1 VVDCD
6 VDNTS
11 HCHIL
16 HNNVHSALCEAFPV
30 SKIKKKSFITDA
42 TFKHICDASDLKKKR
57 LKLFKIFKNAPLW
70 AAFGVWANKSW
81 RCCWSTVW
89 GFSSYSKLH
98 AWVKAGFAIQYLNT
112 HINSM
117 LKLESLAFFSESAD
131 NVVSSFNNGDAKQ
144 FFNGINSVLKIAN
157 NKTATPKCLRIID
170 SHTDKPSQSVVQEKQ
185 AFRRHFANLM
195 GGEVCSFES
204 LVHKDRNSSVC
215 RYDNVT
221 KDEIDAVPTLFDLF
235 NCFMKFI
242 KGKACGEGLL
252 VSDVFKM
259 FPYHLAVIF
268 YPLVVKT
275 FVRIQP
281 PLQWKGG
288 MICDLFKNKGSPAL
302 IQSYRD
308 VLLMDDDGKGVQRLV
323 RKKLFPLANV
333 LCIDSQCGGG
343 LNGGETAIAHLYLRL
358 FVYFINNSQKSGAIV
373 FYDVCSPFA
382 TLLRRIVFDIDQG
395 DEHWLYKLSA
405 AGFTQDDIESIYE
418 FVSQNFFT
426 NVDSGPQDSAGN
438 NLLFNLAQ
446 EWYKNTWTSQEYI
459 PNVTNTTTGSS
470 AGTPFADMI
479 YSLAMSR
486 VLRTMRRSLHNE
498 GLETSLETS
507 DGGGGVPLADVS
519 FVDDMALPIVDSAA
533 MITDHIADVCGIV
546 YLTFLMYG
554 MELNFSPGKS
564 AVILKFQGPGKKKA
578 VMNLFDAKNF
588 IRINKLPDEFNEIVI
603 GVVDTYKHLGT
614 QISFKGMCFELAYR
628 CGLMRAE
635 TCKLRSI
642 LRNSELFF
650 IRKCI

>member
-1 VVDCD
+1 MR
-6 VDNTS
+6 S
-11 HCHIL
+11 F
-16 HNNVHSALCEAFPV
+16 SV

-252 VSDVFKM
+252 VSDVFKDVPIPPCCY
-259 FPYHLAVIF
+259 FLPPCCQDFCA
-268 YPLVVKT
+268 YPT
-275 FVRIQP
+275 PSSMER
-281 PLQWKGG
+281 W
-288 MICDLFKNKGSPAL
+288 
-302 IQSYRD
+302 
-308 VLLMDDDGKGVQRLV
+308 
-323 RKKLFPLANV
+323 
-333 LCIDSQCGGG
+333 
-343 LNGGETAIAHLYLRL
+343 
-358 FVYFINNSQKSGAIV
+358 
-373 FYDVCSPFA
+373 YD
-382 TLLRRIVFDIDQG
+382 
-395 DEHWLYKLSA
+395 
-405 AGFTQDDIESIYE
+405 
-418 FVSQNFFT
+418 
-426 NVDSGPQDSAGN
+426 
-438 NLLFNLAQ
+438 
-446 EWYKNTWTSQEYI
+446 
-459 PNVTNTTTGSS
+459 
-470 AGTPFADMI
+470 M
-479 YSLAMSR
+479 
-486 VLRTMRRSLHNE
+486 
-498 GLETSLETS
+498 
-507 DGGGGVPLADVS
+507 
-519 FVDDMALPIVDSAA
+519 
-533 MITDHIADVCGIV
+533 
-546 YLTFLMYG
+546 
-554 MELNFSPGKS
+554 
-564 AVILKFQGPGKKKA
+564 
-578 VMNLFDAKNF
+578 
-588 IRINKLPDEFNEIVI
+588 
-603 GVVDTYKHLGT
+603 
-614 QISFKGMCFELAYR
+614 
-628 CGLMRAE
+628 
-635 TCKLRSI
+635 
-642 LRNSELFF
+642 
-650 IRKCI
+650 